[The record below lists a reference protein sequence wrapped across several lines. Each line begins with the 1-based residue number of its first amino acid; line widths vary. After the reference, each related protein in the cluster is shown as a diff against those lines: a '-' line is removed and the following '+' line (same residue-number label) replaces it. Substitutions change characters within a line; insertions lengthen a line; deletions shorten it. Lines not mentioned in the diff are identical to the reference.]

1 MDSIEN
7 LEISRIKQSFSRL
20 QEVGKND
27 SLSLSL
33 FLFVCVC
40 VCYMGRDTSA
50 TVQETPL
57 SCNSV

>member
-33 FLFVCVC
+33 FLFV
-40 VCYMGRDTSA
+40 SLA
-50 TVQETPL
+50 SLLPFL
-57 SCNSV
+57 FSC